1 MQLPQVTQPS
11 EGTMPKMVSATE
23 AKNRLASIV
32 TWVQDTQD
40 EVIVENHGEP
50 TAVIMAYSEYEKIK
64 DLKEQARRQEIW
76 ERMEALRREVST
88 RNQDLTEEQAE
99 ALAEEISQDAINSL
113 VKKGKIKF
121 AQPKP

>member
-1 MQLPQVTQPS
+1 
-11 EGTMPKMVSATE
+11 MPKMVSATE